1 MLAKVI
7 KIIFVLYIY
16 CLGCITVKAQAVDEY
31 FTIDAPDSVVV
42 GDTLTVRYSLTTK
55 NLQRYLSPVFDGF
68 EFIDMDYDIRKDN
81 FTFIY
86 RLKAVNIGN
95 LLIGPMRVVHQNK
108 DVFSKSKEI
117 SVHPDERHEPAT
129 KLLKEFLAENAMD
142 PDTCEI
148 RFIYDAPEFTVASS
162 IRSHYFAVIAND
174 AFAGGLDNPILAY
187 GLEYGIRSVEPEF
200 LSVLKYYKTQLGHIG
215 DDLHGPSGKSVHPL
229 LKDIVWGQKE
239 PFNSECPRLV
249 FEGDSVHAVA
259 GCGPVALGQVMKYY
273 NSPGSDDPASLLAQ
287 IGSATETIYG
297 PLSTASYSGNYR
309 KALVDTF
316 GFSPQCRLLTLP
328 QGQLFDLTINELMK
342 GRPVVVM
349 NDKHAFVCDGYQ
361 DGYLHFNLGWNG
373 AGNGYY
379 RVMSSSVD
387 EPADMLYHSMLINIF
402 PDQYRNA
409 SKTVTLDKKN
419 RLKDVLTESEME
431 NLHSL
436 AISGRLTGED
446 VRLLRR
452 MAGAVDDNDYK
463 SWTGSLQNLDLSMAS
478 FTNDKVTPYLT
489 VDAAQCKLK
498 LWREMPVMAY
508 GMAPATKRVEYDF
521 TFMTEDQWE
530 EILKYR
536 INVGKGFRIVPT
548 GRGYNVEYLLEK
560 KKVGR
565 NMFSGCINLKDV
577 RLPDD
582 IIEIGQDAF
591 ANTELSGKSLTRY

>member
-1 MLAKVI
+1 
-7 KIIFVLYIY
+7 
-16 CLGCITVKAQAVDEY
+16 
-31 FTIDAPDSVVV
+31 
-42 GDTLTVRYSLTTK
+42 
-55 NLQRYLSPVFDGF
+55 
-68 EFIDMDYDIRKDN
+68 
-81 FTFIY
+81 
-86 RLKAVNIGN
+86 
-95 LLIGPMRVVHQNK
+95 
-108 DVFSKSKEI
+108 
-117 SVHPDERHEPAT
+117 
-129 KLLKEFLAENAMD
+129 
-142 PDTCEI
+142 
-148 RFIYDAPEFTVASS
+148 
-162 IRSHYFAVIAND
+162 
-174 AFAGGLDNPILAY
+174 
-187 GLEYGIRSVEPEF
+187 
-200 LSVLKYYKTQLGHIG
+200 
-215 DDLHGPSGKSVHPL
+215 
-229 LKDIVWGQKE
+229 
-239 PFNSECPRLV
+239 
-249 FEGDSVHAVA
+249 
-259 GCGPVALGQVMKYY
+259 
-273 NSPGSDDPASLLAQ
+273 
-287 IGSATETIYG
+287 
-297 PLSTASYSGNYR
+297 
-309 KALVDTF
+309 
-316 GFSPQCRLLTLP
+316 
-328 QGQLFDLTINELMK
+328 
-342 GRPVVVM
+342 
-349 NDKHAFVCDGYQ
+349 
-361 DGYLHFNLGWNG
+361 
-373 AGNGYY
+373 
-379 RVMSSSVD
+379 
-387 EPADMLYHSMLINIF
+387 MLINIF
-402 PDQYRNA
+402 PDQNRNA
-409 SKTVTLDKKN
+409 SKTVTLDKKT

-436 AISGRLTGED
+436 AISGRLTGGD

>member
-1 MLAKVI
+1 MLSKVI

-95 LLIGPMRVVHQNK
+95 LLIGPMRVVHQNM

-117 SVHPDERHEPAT
+117 SVYPDERHEPAT
-129 KLLKEFLAENAMD
+129 KVLKEFLAENAMD

-162 IRSHYFAVIAND
+162 IRSHYFAVLAND

-361 DGYLHFNLGWNG
+361 DGYLH
-373 AGNGYY
+373 
-379 RVMSSSVD
+379 
-387 EPADMLYHSMLINIF
+387 
-402 PDQYRNA
+402 
-409 SKTVTLDKKN
+409 
-419 RLKDVLTESEME
+419 
-431 NLHSL
+431 SL